1 MHYDKDKKEI
11 NLTLWSSFVYKHK
24 KDQYWAS
31 SPLSL
36 LDCIVL
42 KMFAKGVRI
51 QALFDND
58 HALNIRYL
66 AQPLGKFVI
75 C

>member
-1 MHYDKDKKEI
+1 
-11 NLTLWSSFVYKHK
+11 
-24 KDQYWAS
+24 
-31 SPLSL
+31 
-36 LDCIVL
+36 
-42 KMFAKGVRI
+42 MFAKGVRI

-75 C
+75 CLQVCQTFYIWRAL